1 MIINNMNI
9 ELTINE
15 IKSLKD
21 NQLSTNHNILEQH
34 SRGEDYYLP
43 KLPDAVFF
51 ANTTSDIQEV
61 IKICAKNKTPVT
73 AFGSGTSLEGHV
85 LPSKGGITIDLSN
98 MKKILEV
105 NTDDLD
111 CRVESG
117 VNRILL
123 NDNLKDKG
131 LFFPVDP
138 GASEASIGGM
148 TATNASGTNAVRYGT
163 MKNNVLGL
171 TVVMAD
177 GSIINTGGRAKKSSA
192 GYDLTKLFIGSE
204 GTLGI
209 ITEIQLKLFGIP
221 ESISSAVCHFD
232 TLEGAVNT
240 SIEIVQYGLS
250 VARIELIDEV
260 QMAASIEYSKLK
272 DIEIKP
278 TLFFEFHGTKNST
291 TEQAQIAEEIS
302 KNNGGKSF
310 KWAQKTEERNKLWK
324 ARHDAYYAA
333 LAISP
338 NKRAISTDVCVPITK
353 LNECILESQKD
364 LIENNIIAPMVGHV
378 GDGNFHLLMLCDP
391 NDKEEMNKLKN
402 INDRLDKRAISFGGT
417 CTGEHGIGLGK
428 KNYLKIEHP
437 STVYYMQQIKKIFDP
452 KNILNPNKIIDF
464 PN

>member
-1 MIINNMNI
+1 MNI

-21 NQLSTNHNILEQH
+21 NQLSTNPNILEQH

-51 ANTTSDIQEV
+51 AYTTSDVQEV
-61 IKICAKNKTPVT
+61 VKICSKNKTPIT

-85 LPSKGGITIDLSN
+85 LPSKGGISIDLSN
-98 MKKILEV
+98 MKKILEI
-105 NTDDLD
+105 NSEDLN

-138 GASEASIGGM
+138 GAREASLGGM
-148 TATNASGTNAVRYGT
+148 TATNASGTNAVKYGT

-171 TVVMAD
+171 TVVMPN
-177 GSIINTGGRAKKSSA
+177 GRIIKTGGRAKKSSA

-209 ITEIQLKLFGIP
+209 ITEIQVRLFGIP
-221 ESISSAVCHFD
+221 ESISSAICHFD

-240 SIEIVQYGLS
+240 SMEVVQYGLS

-260 QMAASIEYSKLK
+260 QMAASIKYSKLK
-272 DIEIKP
+272 DIEVKP
-278 TLFFEFHGTKNST
+278 TLFFEFHGTKGLTSG
-291 TEQAQIAEEIS
+291 QAKIAEEIS
-302 KNNGGKSF
+302 KNNGGTSF
-310 KWAQKTEERNKLWK
+310 KWAQKTEDRNKLWK

-333 LAISP
+333 LSIEP
-338 NKRAISTDVCVPITK
+338 NKRSMSTDVCVPISK
-353 LNECILESQKD
+353 LAQCILESKKD
-364 LIENNIIAPMVGHV
+364 LESNNIIAPMVGHV

-391 NDKEEMNKLKN
+391 NNNEEMKKFKEF
-402 INDRLDKRAISFGGT
+402 NDRLVRRAIEMGGT
-417 CTGEHGIGLGK
+417 CTGEHGIGFGK
-428 KNYLKIEHP
+428 KEYLKIEHP
-437 STVYYMQQIKKIFDP
+437 TNIEWMKKIKIAFDP
-452 KNILNPNKIIDF
+452 NNIMNPNKIIDI
-464 PN
+464 